1 MARKR
6 IRRYRKKGRW
16 SSNIKNVSNQSI
28 NVSNQGEFYG
38 YFTLTSNPA
47 QSDNTVSQQYTVK
60 NIEFSFQIET
70 PLDGN
75 VENIVVYIMYLPQG
89 FTLTNNLVNEHPEW
103 IMAYRYL
110 GAPDNDGEPQYRY
123 PRKIKT
129 RLSRRLQTGDSII
142 LYLTGYNAQNLDAM
156 LRFHGL
162 IRWWTKAN

>member
-16 SSNIKNVSNQSI
+16 SSNIKNVNTTSI
-28 NVSNQGEFYG
+28 QAIPGEFFG
-38 YFTLTSNPA
+38 YFTLTSNPP
-47 QSDNTVSQQYTVK
+47 QTDNTVSQQYTIK
-60 NIEFSFQIET
+60 NVEFSFQIET
-70 PLDGN
+70 QLDYQI
-75 VENIVVYIMYLPQG
+75 ENIVVYIMYLPQG
-89 FTLTNNLVNEHPEW
+89 FVITNNLVNEHPEW

-110 GAPDNDGEPQYRY
+110 GAPDNTDLTNYRY

-142 LYLTGYNAQNLDAM
+142 LYLSGYNKNTSNIQVV
-156 LRFHGL
+156 FHGL